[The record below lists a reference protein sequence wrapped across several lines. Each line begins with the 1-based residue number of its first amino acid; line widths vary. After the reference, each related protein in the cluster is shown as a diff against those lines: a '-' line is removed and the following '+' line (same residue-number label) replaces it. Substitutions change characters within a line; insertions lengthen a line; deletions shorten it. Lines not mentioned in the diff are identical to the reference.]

1 VKAITQLIIFQKKK
15 PSLLLFVMLLTI
27 ASSGFSQFQPTP
39 VTRSNNHI
47 TVNGKDFYLH
57 EVIKGQTLFGIS
69 KVYDV
74 SEEEIK
80 KINPDLNTKSVYP
93 GMVLRIPQSDT
104 KVNPQTTK
112 EEGQYIL
119 HTVLPKETLFSI
131 SKQYGLKVEDL
142 SELNPEAKSG
152 VKTGQFLKIPRD
164 KVAFAKKAA
173 VTGEKTTKNAA
184 GTEPEQNIANND
196 QPCKTKS
203 FPHKNDNF
211 RMAVLLPLNIS
222 QNDTLLYA
230 DSLKA
235 DHFRFYDFLEGVY
248 LAVDSLQYEGL
259 NLTLEIFDTERNPE
273 TIKRI
278 LNSGKLDGADFIIG
292 PVFPNEIELVS
303 AFSKSKHV
311 PMVSPLS
318 TFDVVRENPFAFQVR
333 NKLPK
338 QIELAADYIGSKYN
352 QNIVVIGRYAERKN
366 SDFTRFMSNLNS
378 EVKEHD
384 PARKATVKT
393 IFFSEISRTFINQDS
408 TGIDFEKYLSAAN
421 SNFIVIPSE
430 NEVFITEVV
439 DLVHQESLTRNIH
452 LFGLNQWVFSDL
464 DLGNLYDLNFESYS
478 DFEDEHPFI
487 DYTDANVISFC
498 RNYKNNWN
506 IEPSKYSFQG
516 FDISF
521 FFTRALFQFG
531 HNLIASV
538 PCWPEFITQPSMLTP
553 MRFQSVSPN
562 GFVNQA
568 ITVVRFQKDELTRK
582 KVN

>member
-1 VKAITQLIIFQKKK
+1 
-15 PSLLLFVMLLTI
+15 MLLTI

-222 QNDTLLYA
+222 QNDTLL
-230 DSLKA
+230 
-235 DHFRFYDFLEGVY
+235 
-248 LAVDSLQYEGL
+248 
-259 NLTLEIFDTERNPE
+259 
-273 TIKRI
+273 
-278 LNSGKLDGADFIIG
+278 
-292 PVFPNEIELVS
+292 
-303 AFSKSKHV
+303 
-311 PMVSPLS
+311 
-318 TFDVVRENPFAFQVR
+318 
-333 NKLPK
+333 
-338 QIELAADYIGSKYN
+338 
-352 QNIVVIGRYAERKN
+352 
-366 SDFTRFMSNLNS
+366 
-378 EVKEHD
+378 
-384 PARKATVKT
+384 
-393 IFFSEISRTFINQDS
+393 
-408 TGIDFEKYLSAAN
+408 
-421 SNFIVIPSE
+421 
-430 NEVFITEVV
+430 
-439 DLVHQESLTRNIH
+439 
-452 LFGLNQWVFSDL
+452 
-464 DLGNLYDLNFESYS
+464 
-478 DFEDEHPFI
+478 
-487 DYTDANVISFC
+487 
-498 RNYKNNWN
+498 
-506 IEPSKYSFQG
+506 
-516 FDISF
+516 
-521 FFTRALFQFG
+521 
-531 HNLIASV
+531 
-538 PCWPEFITQPSMLTP
+538 
-553 MRFQSVSPN
+553 
-562 GFVNQA
+562 
-568 ITVVRFQKDELTRK
+568 
-582 KVN
+582 

>member
-1 VKAITQLIIFQKKK
+1 
-15 PSLLLFVMLLTI
+15 M
-27 ASSGFSQFQPTP
+27 
-39 VTRSNNHI
+39 
-47 TVNGKDFYLH
+47 
-57 EVIKGQTLFGIS
+57 
-69 KVYDV
+69 
-74 SEEEIK
+74 
-80 KINPDLNTKSVYP
+80 
-93 GMVLRIPQSDT
+93 
-104 KVNPQTTK
+104 
-112 EEGQYIL
+112 
-119 HTVLPKETLFSI
+119 
-131 SKQYGLKVEDL
+131 
-142 SELNPEAKSG
+142 
-152 VKTGQFLKIPRD
+152 
-164 KVAFAKKAA
+164 
-173 VTGEKTTKNAA
+173 
-184 GTEPEQNIANND
+184 
-196 QPCKTKS
+196 
-203 FPHKNDNF
+203 
-211 RMAVLLPLNIS
+211 
-222 QNDTLLYA
+222 
-230 DSLKA
+230 
-235 DHFRFYDFLEGVY
+235 
-248 LAVDSLQYEGL
+248 
-259 NLTLEIFDTERNPE
+259 EIFDTERNPE